1 MLTAGNVKF
10 STQISMALMLSDSN
24 WIYKNTV
31 AFMCKTVDVL
41 PVAK

>member
-1 MLTAGNVKF
+1 MLIAGNAVF

-24 WIYKNTV
+24 QKYKNTITFV
-31 AFMCKTVDVL
+31 CKIVIVV